1 MKQGGGPSNEQEAGQ
16 GPKTKP
22 EQSGETKE
30 GKLTGQK
37 SSEQL
42 VRRKKIPL
50 LIMNLLYT
58 FYPVV
63 KKVAKQLNL

>member
-16 GPKTKP
+16 GPKSKP

-37 SSEQL
+37 SSE
-42 VRRKKIPL
+42 
-50 LIMNLLYT
+50 
-58 FYPVV
+58 
-63 KKVAKQLNL
+63 